1 MKPGGAP
8 AFATGLVAGVMLL
21 GLLAAAAARAD
32 ETPSAADPEA
42 AIRYSQSVI
51 GRQVAD
57 HRFSAT
63 DGSQVSLAAFRG
75 KPLVVSLI
83 YTACTDV
90 CPMIVQTL
98 YDAVEVAQ
106 DALGPDSFA
115 VVTVGFDTQND
126 TPDRMRAYARGQ
138 GVDLPNWH
146 FLSTD
151 PATIS
156 RVVKDLGFIFY
167 ASPKGF
173 DHLAQTTVIDGE
185 GRIYRHVY
193 GADFE
198 SPALVEPLK
207 DLVFGRGAAISGI
220 GDLID
225 RLRLFCTIYDPNSN
239 HYRFDYSIFIGLA
252 IGLLSLGG
260 IAVILVRAWLRTVSR
275 EGKTAV
281 R

>member
-1 MKPGGAP
+1 MKPGGAS
-8 AFATGLVAGVMLL
+8 AFVAELAVGVMLL
-21 GLLAAAAARAD
+21 GWSTAGAARAD
-32 ETPSAADPEA
+32 EVPSADDPAA

-57 HRFSAT
+57 HRFSGA
-63 DGSQVSLAAFRG
+63 DGGGVRLSAFRG
-75 KPLVVSLI
+75 KPLVVNLV

-106 DALGPDSFA
+106 DALGRDSFA
-115 VVTVGFDTQND
+115 VVTIGFDTRND
-126 TPDRMRAYARGQ
+126 TPDRMRAFARAQ
-138 GVDLPNWH
+138 GVDLPNWR

-156 RVVKDLGFIFY
+156 RLSKDLGFIFY

-207 DLVFGRGAAISGI
+207 DLVFGRGAAITGI

-252 IGLLSLGG
+252 IGLSSLGG
-260 IAVILVRAWLRTVSR
+260 IAVILVRAWLRTGSR